1 MYQAI
6 YTASFFMAW
15 GGNLLGIS
23 LSLFLAQIKQCGPFI
38 IGLAGFSGNFI
49 YTLTTF
55 LLSRHSLK
63 NKTVF
68 IYTTIAIGISYFL
81 IIFSPVPLIFV
92 LLLLGGVFFAVF
104 WPSVQGCFVSTDD
117 DLKIGIYNLFWS
129 GGVILGTF
137 SSGFIY
143 SLSPYV
149 PFFVTLFLSVV
160 AFCILISKK
169 SQLSGLDIK
178 RPLSDKT
185 KEPISPALVKEIRM
199 LNFLHFFAWGSFFYL
214 YPKLGLLRDFSPQ
227 FIGSVIGILL
237 ISRFVTFF
245 LLMDKPLILH
255 PARFILSSLFF
266 FIGCVL
272 VGLGKQPFIILTA
285 AIILGITGAFS
296 YHNSLLIHIRYNLKT
311 ELHECIIGAG
321 LFSGSL
327 IAGLLGQLFNLPLA
341 YVIIGTF
348 ILIVGLLYS
357 RHYLLGLIRHLAK
370 TS

>member
-1 MYQAI
+1 
-6 YTASFFMAW
+6 MAW

-199 LNFLHFFAWGSFFYL
+199 LNFLHFFAWGSLFYL